1 MGIPLDI
8 VTIVIMAACVL
19 VSLNGFKD
27 LSFFN
32 DYKFWIAGIKN
43 GEQYRFFTSAFLHAN
58 VQHLAFNMI
67 TLYFFASSVIHH
79 LGNIGFVAVYVAS
92 LLAGNFL
99 SYLLH
104 KNEYHYSAIGAS
116 GAVMGIVYS
125 GILLEPNL
133 PIYGIIPG
141 YIFAIG
147 YMFYTLYGMKVKK
160 DNIGHDA
167 HFGGAVAGYV
177 VTLAYDFQI
186 LFEQTLTVGLMA
198 LPIVALFVLKK
209 MGQL

>member
-19 VSLNGFKD
+19 VSLKGFKD
-27 LSFFN
+27 LTFFN
-32 DYKFWIAGIKN
+32 NYKFWIAGIKN

-67 TLYFFASSVIHH
+67 TLYFFAAYVVKDMGST
-79 LGNIGFVAVYVAS
+79 GFIAVY
-92 LLAGNFL
+92 LAGLFAGNYL

-116 GAVMGIVYS
+116 GAVMAIVYS
-125 GILLEPNL
+125 GILLEPDL
-133 PIYGIIPG
+133 SIYFIPG
-141 YIFAIG
+141 YLFGVG
-147 YMFYTLYGMKVKK
+147 YLFYTLYGMKVKK

-167 HFGGAVAGYV
+167 HFGGAVAGYI

-186 LFEQTLTVGLMA
+186 LFEQSLTVGLMA

-209 MGQL
+209 LGQL

>member
-8 VTIVIMAACVL
+8 VTIVIMVACVL
-19 VSLNGFKD
+19 VSLKGFKD
-27 LSFFN
+27 LAFFN
-32 DYKFWIAGIKN
+32 NYKFWIAGINN

-67 TLYFFASSVIHH
+67 TLYFFAAYVVKDMGST
-79 LGNIGFVAVYVAS
+79 GFIAVY
-92 LLAGNFL
+92 LAGLFAGNYL

-116 GAVMGIVYS
+116 GAVMAIVYS
-125 GILLEPNL
+125 GILLEPDL
-133 PIYGIIPG
+133 SIYFIPG
-141 YIFAIG
+141 YLFGAG
-147 YMFYTLYGMKVKK
+147 YLFYTLYGMKVKK

-167 HFGGAVAGYV
+167 HFGGAVAGYI

-186 LFEQTLTVGLMA
+186 LFEQSLTVGLMA

-209 MGQL
+209 LGQL